1 MAYETYEP
9 VIGLEVHVQLQ
20 TDAKIF
26 SPDATAFGADPNS
39 QVDPVSLGHPGT
51 LPVLNEKVVAYALRL
66 GLATHCS
73 IADRSVFAR
82 KHYFYPDLPKG
93 YQISQYDTPICYD
106 GFVEIYP
113 EEEEDAN
120 PAEAASKRVGLT
132 RIHMEE
138 DAGKSIHDADQTRLD
153 FNRCGVPLLEMVTEP
168 DLRSPREAYLF
179 LNRLRQLVRY
189 LGISDGNMEEGSLRC
204 DANVSVRPRGREQ
217 FGTRTELKNMNSM
230 RHVEQAL
237 DYEIARQTAALE
249 KGQSVTQQTLLWD
262 PDAGTTRPMRSK
274 EEAHDYRYMPDPDL
288 VEVVVDDEQIE
299 AVRADLPEL
308 PRERR
313 RRFIEE
319 VGLPP
324 YDARVLTEERPV
336 ADYFEAALDQLFKRT
351 KGGDT
356 DAQAKL
362 VSNLVMSEVLRVLN
376 ERSIAVDD
384 LPVEPERLAQLA
396 FLRVQDKVSSN
407 GAQEIFEAMMEQRE
421 ASAGKIADE
430 RDLIQVSDRGAIVPV
445 VEEVLDDN
453 PEQVE
458 TYLDGKDGLLGFFIG
473 QVRRTFDGSPDPEVI
488 QDVLREKLEARRQ
501 ATE

>member
-1 MAYETYEP
+1 
-9 VIGLEVHVQLQ
+9 
-20 TDAKIF
+20 
-26 SPDATAFGADPNS
+26 
-39 QVDPVSLGHPGT
+39 
-51 LPVLNEKVVAYALRL
+51 
-66 GLATHCS
+66 
-73 IADRSVFAR
+73 
-82 KHYFYPDLPKG
+82 
-93 YQISQYDTPICYD
+93 
-106 GFVEIYP
+106 
-113 EEEEDAN
+113 
-120 PAEAASKRVGLT
+120 
-132 RIHMEE
+132 
-138 DAGKSIHDADQTRLD
+138 
-153 FNRCGVPLLEMVTEP
+153 
-168 DLRSPREAYLF
+168 
-179 LNRLRQLVRY
+179 
-189 LGISDGNMEEGSLRC
+189 
-204 DANVSVRPRGREQ
+204 
-217 FGTRTELKNMNSM
+217 
-230 RHVEQAL
+230 
-237 DYEIARQTAALE
+237 
-249 KGQSVTQQTLLWD
+249 
-262 PDAGTTRPMRSK
+262 
-274 EEAHDYRYMPDPDL
+274 MPDPDL

-308 PRERR
+308 PRARR

-376 ERSIAVDD
+376 ERSIEVDD

-407 GAQEIFEAMMEQRE
+407 GAQEIFEAMMEQPE

-430 RDLIQVSDRGAIVPV
+430 RDLIQVSDRDAIVPV
-445 VEEVLDDN
+445 VEEVLDEN
-453 PEQVE
+453 PEQVN